1 VGGWRRYLKLQAQAK
16 TGLSYG
22 PLVWGGLTLVFW
34 ALAFVWIIVSAFI
47 WLAERYAP
55 LVAAL
60 ALTGFFL
67 LTAVVALGYCLYL
80 RRRTIAHAEL
90 ELAACSGARQ
100 IDARLLGGAIQAGRA
115 IGWRRGAPLLAV
127 GVLAFG
133 LGMHRLG
140 RDKPPVE
147 RDDENGEREFVEAA

>member
-22 PLVWGGLTLVFW
+22 PLVWGGFTLVFW

-67 LTAVVALGYCLYL
+67 LTAVVALGYCLRDCGKSKKFAASHGSPLRL
-80 RRRTIAHAEL
+80 RRPQDNRVNIRFGRGRLNTSMPKADISRSPFPFASGALNFRDWSGLPSTSLLLLYRKIAH
-90 ELAACSGARQ
+90 
-100 IDARLLGGAIQAGRA
+100 
-115 IGWRRGAPLLAV
+115 
-127 GVLAFG
+127 
-133 LGMHRLG
+133 
-140 RDKPPVE
+140 
-147 RDDENGEREFVEAA
+147 